1 MVKKAAK
8 YEKND
13 EEVRQECVEEG
24 DEDEDNEDDE
34 EDEGKGNDEEDE
46 GKGKIIKIRNAN
58 HVKYCAVI
66 TLLKVTNEYVC
77 INNHAGRFL

>member
-13 EEVRQECVEEG
+13 KEVRQECVEEG
-24 DEDEDNEDDE
+24 DEDDE
-34 EDEGKGNDEEDE
+34 EDEEVEDEEDE

>member
-24 DEDEDNEDDE
+24 DEDNEEDE
-34 EDEGKGNDEEDE
+34 EDEEDEEVEDEEDE